1 MLRLSEPIVLLF
13 LISGTKRRAEQPRS
27 SRASSSSS
35 SSSSSNSSSS
45 SSSNATDSDSD
56 IDNPP
61 KRRKSRNLSP
71 ESDVS
76 VLIGNNL
83 QYLLIIIISPSI
95 IHESSVFSHTVYIS
109 ILIMLNYIQNTVAI
123 SFYYTQLF
131 CTISKLEVSLL
142 SIAIW

>member
-45 SSSNATDSDSD
+45 SSSNVTDSDSD

-83 QYLLIIIISPSI
+83 QYLLILNNQSINNPRVII
-95 IHESSVFSHTVYIS
+95 FSHTVYIS

-131 CTISKLEVSLL
+131 CTIL
-142 SIAIW
+142 